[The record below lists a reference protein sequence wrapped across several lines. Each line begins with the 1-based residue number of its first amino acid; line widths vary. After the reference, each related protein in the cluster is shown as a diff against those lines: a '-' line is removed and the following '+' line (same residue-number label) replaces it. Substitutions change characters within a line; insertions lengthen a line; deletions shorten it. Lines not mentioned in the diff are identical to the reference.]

1 MDDLNKVF
9 IVLTTFVGFTTS
21 VFSASYIGHE
31 IEIGRLTPTYVRFY
45 HAMYQVLMF
54 AMNLA
59 LVANNIGL
67 MWVAIEMATL
77 TTVLM
82 VGIYRTHE
90 ALEAAWKYF
99 ILGSV
104 GIALALFG
112 TILVY
117 MAARPV
123 IGEGLDAMVWTV
135 LVTQAAKFDPAL
147 LNVAFVFLLLG
158 YGTKVGLAPL
168 HAWLPDAHAEG
179 PTPISAVLSGLLLN
193 VALYALLRF
202 KMLLALNPAAI
213 APGPLMVTM
222 GLISCVF
229 AAFMLY
235 RRRDIKRM
243 FAYSSIEHM
252 GIIVF
257 AFGMGGPLANF
268 AGLLHM
274 TMHSLTKSAI
284 FFAVGHIAQV
294 KGTQKIADMGGLTV
308 TNPVLGWGLV
318 LGVVAIAGLPPLGIF
333 MSEFLVVSSTFA
345 REPWL
350 AIIWCSESW
359 SRSAACSC
367 GSTPLPSAS
376 RAGRPRR
383 RRPPTCRC
391 SRISPSCSWPASTCR
406 RRWSPASRT
415 SPGCW
420 DSAMALLDIIA
431 HRERPSST
439 GRGRARSSPTTA
451 GGRRSIISPRA
462 AARCSACG
470 ATRATCTWRC
480 WTKLFDDI
488 AVLSYACKDG
498 TYPSVGAA
506 PPAGDPPGA
515 RHPRSVRA
523 GSDRRA
529 GHAAL
534 ARSRVLGRAP
544 SARQTETRAR
554 SPRLT
559 PFCRRRAKACTR
571 FRSARCMPASSSPA
585 ISASP
590 PMASTSCGWSS
601 GSAMCTRA
609 SSR

>member
-1 MDDLNKVF
+1 MIDALTGVLLIPALSACLLAALPGYRLTSRLNVLAAFLSFATAVSFFFVEPKSGPYLLVDDLNKVF
-9 IVLTTFVGFTTS
+9 IVLTTFVAFTTS

-31 IEIGRLTPTYVRFY
+31 IEIGRLKPTYVRFY
-45 HAMYQVLMF
+45 HSMYQVLMF
-54 AMNLA
+54 GMNLA

-67 MWVAIEMATL
+67 MWVAIELATL

-112 TILVY
+112 TILIY

-123 IGEGLDAMVWTV
+123 IGEGLEAMVWTV
-135 LVTQAAKFDPAL
+135 LVAHAAKFDPAL

-202 KMLLALNPAAI
+202 KMLLALNPVAI

-345 REPWL
+345 RQPVLVIILVFGILVALGGLFLRLNSIVFGEPRGPTAPAKASYVPMFAHL
-350 AIIWCSESW
+350 AIVFM
-359 SRSAACSC
+359 
-367 GSTPLPSAS
+367 
-376 RAGRPRR
+376 AG
-383 RRPPTCRC
+383 
-391 SRISPSCSWPASTCR
+391 IY
-406 RRWSPASRT
+406 
-415 SPGCW
+415 
-420 DSAMALLDIIA
+420 M
-431 HRERPSST
+431 
-439 GRGRARSSPTTA
+439 
-451 GGRRSIISPRA
+451 
-462 AARCSACG
+462 
-470 ATRATCTWRC
+470 
-480 WTKLFDDI
+480 
-488 AVLSYACKDG
+488 
-498 TYPSVGAA
+498 
-506 PPAGDPPGA
+506 PPALVTGFQNVA
-515 RHPRSVRA
+515 R
-523 GSDRRA
+523 
-529 GHAAL
+529 L
-534 ARSRVLGRAP
+534 LG
-544 SARQTETRAR
+544 
-554 SPRLT
+554 
-559 PFCRRRAKACTR
+559 
-571 FRSARCMPASSSPA
+571 
-585 ISASP
+585 
-590 PMASTSCGWSS
+590 
-601 GSAMCTRA
+601 
-609 SSR
+609 

>member
-1 MDDLNKVF
+1 MNFDALTGVLLIPAVAACLLAALPGYRLTARLNVLATFLTLATAVSLFIVEPASGPYLLVDDLNKVF
-9 IVLTTFVGFTTS
+9 IVLTTFVSFTTS
-21 VFSASYIGHE
+21 VFSASYVEHE
-31 IEIGRLTPTYVRFY
+31 IEIGRLKLTYVRFY
-45 HAMYQVLMF
+45 HAMYQVMMF
-54 AMNLA
+54 GMNLA

-117 MAARPV
+117 MAAKPV
-123 IGEGLDAMVWTV
+123 IGEGLNAMVWSV
-135 LVTQAAKFDPAL
+135 LVTKAANFDPAL

-268 AGLLHM
+268 AALLHM

-308 TNPVLGWGLV
+308 SNPVLGWGLV

-350 AIIWCSESW
+350 ATILVLGILVALGGLFL
-359 SRSAACSC
+359 RLNTIVFGDPVGPTAPAQ
-367 GSTPLPSAS
+367 AS
-376 RAGRPRR
+376 YVPMFAHLAIVFMAG
-383 RRPPTCRC
+383 
-391 SRISPSCSWPASTCR
+391 IY
-406 RRWSPASRT
+406 
-415 SPGCW
+415 
-420 DSAMALLDIIA
+420 M
-431 HRERPSST
+431 
-439 GRGRARSSPTTA
+439 
-451 GGRRSIISPRA
+451 
-462 AARCSACG
+462 
-470 ATRATCTWRC
+470 
-480 WTKLFDDI
+480 
-488 AVLSYACKDG
+488 
-498 TYPSVGAA
+498 
-506 PPAGDPPGA
+506 PPALVSGFQNVA
-515 RHPRSVRA
+515 R
-523 GSDRRA
+523 
-529 GHAAL
+529 L
-534 ARSRVLGRAP
+534 LG
-544 SARQTETRAR
+544 
-554 SPRLT
+554 
-559 PFCRRRAKACTR
+559 
-571 FRSARCMPASSSPA
+571 
-585 ISASP
+585 
-590 PMASTSCGWSS
+590 
-601 GSAMCTRA
+601 
-609 SSR
+609 

>member
-1 MDDLNKVF
+1 MIDALGGVLLIPAAAAALLAALPGYRLTARFNVLATFATFATAVSLFVVEPTSGPYLLVDDLNKVF

-31 IEIGRLTPTYVRFY
+31 IVIGRLAPTYVRFY

-67 MWVAIEMATL
+67 MWVAIELATL

-123 IGEGLDAMVWTV
+123 LGEGFAAMVWTE
-135 LVTQAAKFDPAL
+135 LITAARKFDPAL

-222 GLISCVF
+222 GLISCLF

-257 AFGMGGPLANF
+257 AFGMGGALANF

-284 FFAVGHIAQV
+284 FFAVGHIAQA

-308 TNPVLGWGLV
+308 THPVLGWGLV

-333 MSEFLVVSSTFA
+333 MSEFLVMTSTFA
-345 REPWL
+345 RQPLLALLLAFGIIIALGGLFLRLNTIAFGEPQGPAGTSQASYVPMFAHL
-350 AIIWCSESW
+350 AIVFV
-359 SRSAACSC
+359 
-367 GSTPLPSAS
+367 
-376 RAGRPRR
+376 AG
-383 RRPPTCRC
+383 
-391 SRISPSCSWPASTCR
+391 IY
-406 RRWSPASRT
+406 
-415 SPGCW
+415 
-420 DSAMALLDIIA
+420 M
-431 HRERPSST
+431 
-439 GRGRARSSPTTA
+439 
-451 GGRRSIISPRA
+451 
-462 AARCSACG
+462 
-470 ATRATCTWRC
+470 
-480 WTKLFDDI
+480 
-488 AVLSYACKDG
+488 
-498 TYPSVGAA
+498 
-506 PPAGDPPGA
+506 PPALVTGFQNVA
-515 RHPRSVRA
+515 R
-523 GSDRRA
+523 
-529 GHAAL
+529 L
-534 ARSRVLGRAP
+534 LG
-544 SARQTETRAR
+544 
-554 SPRLT
+554 
-559 PFCRRRAKACTR
+559 
-571 FRSARCMPASSSPA
+571 
-585 ISASP
+585 
-590 PMASTSCGWSS
+590 
-601 GSAMCTRA
+601 
-609 SSR
+609 

>member
-1 MDDLNKVF
+1 MNFDALTGVLLIPAVAACLLAALPGYRLTARLNVLATFLTFATAVSLFIVEPASGPYLLVDDLNKVF
-9 IVLTTFVGFTTS
+9 IVLTTFVSFTTS
-21 VFSASYIGHE
+21 VFSASYIEHE
-31 IEIGRLTPTYVRFY
+31 IEIGRLKLTYVRFY
-45 HAMYQVLMF
+45 HSMYQVMMF
-54 AMNLA
+54 GMNLA

-117 MAARPV
+117 MAAKPV
-123 IGEGLDAMVWTV
+123 IGEGLNAMVWSV
-135 LVTQAAKFDPAL
+135 LVTKAANFDPAL

-268 AGLLHM
+268 AALMHM

-308 TNPVLGWGLV
+308 SNPVLGWGLV

-350 AIIWCSESW
+350 ATILVLGILVALGGLFLRLNTIVFGEPVGPT
-359 SRSAACSC
+359 APAQ
-367 GSTPLPSAS
+367 AS
-376 RAGRPRR
+376 YVP
-383 RRPPTCRC
+383 
-391 SRISPSCSWPASTCR
+391 
-406 RRWSPASRT
+406 
-415 SPGCW
+415 
-420 DSAMALLDIIA
+420 MFA
-431 HRERPSST
+431 HL
-439 GRGRARSSPTTA
+439 AIVFTA
-451 GGRRSIISPRA
+451 GIY
-462 AARCSACG
+462 
-470 ATRATCTWRC
+470 
-480 WTKLFDDI
+480 L
-488 AVLSYACKDG
+488 
-498 TYPSVGAA
+498 
-506 PPAGDPPGA
+506 PPALVTGFQNVA
-515 RHPRSVRA
+515 R
-523 GSDRRA
+523 
-529 GHAAL
+529 L
-534 ARSRVLGRAP
+534 LG
-544 SARQTETRAR
+544 
-554 SPRLT
+554 
-559 PFCRRRAKACTR
+559 
-571 FRSARCMPASSSPA
+571 
-585 ISASP
+585 
-590 PMASTSCGWSS
+590 
-601 GSAMCTRA
+601 
-609 SSR
+609 